1 MLAHCQSTEG
11 AGGIFAIEQKRSM
24 VFLLTRSQS
33 LTKKHEVKS
42 EVEQTQYA
50 FSRQGF
56 TGRQCCCLSMLKHTN
71 EAKTSGI

>member
-24 VFLLTRSQS
+24 VFLSS